1 MGPRREFGLLVEQEG
16 RPALYVDLRLLLTG
30 DTVRVEFDI
39 SASPGTLGS
48 RQTAA
53 SGDQPQQSESL
64 AALGFGSWALRV
76 RPCAGISWGR
86 LLDPGDLRAECVAI
100 SDSNRETAE
109 S

>member
-1 MGPRREFGLLVEQEG
+1 MGPRREFGLLVEQDG

-30 DTVRVEFDI
+30 DTVRVGFEI

-53 SGDQPQQSESL
+53 SDDRPQESDSL
-64 AALGFGSWALRV
+64 ASLGFGSWVLRV
-76 RPCAGISWGR
+76 RPRAGMSWGR
-86 LLDPGDLRAECVAI
+86 LLDPDDLRAECVAI
-100 SDSNRETAE
+100 KDSNRETAE